1 MQQIGMKYCYSY
13 EEHNKRSLFFRKRW
27 LGIGLYARG
36 KHKAEYAKMQV
47 FFPNAEQNNRS
58 PSWISFGI
66 SKMDDR
72 QDQASLSR
80 RRKIVPPPPPLH
92 SGRHV
97 APPFPDHS
105 QQSANAPFAAAFP
118 TFPAIR
124 AVHTL
129 SFVGM

>member
-47 FFPNAEQNNRS
+47 FFPNAEQNKRS
-58 PSWISFGI
+58 PSWITFGI

-97 APPFPDHS
+97 EPPFPDHS
-105 QQSANAPFAAAFP
+105 RQSPNAPFAAAFP

>member
-47 FFPNAEQNNRS
+47 FFPNAEQNKRS

-80 RRKIVPPPPPLH
+80 RRNRRSTADGMLNSLFQIIHGKVQMRHLLLH
-92 SGRHV
+92 SRPFRPYGR
-97 APPFPDHS
+97 F
-105 QQSANAPFAAAFP
+105 
-118 TFPAIR
+118 I
-124 AVHTL
+124 L
-129 SFVGM
+129 